1 MNMSFIWRPKI
12 IDNNKTTE
20 NLKLN
25 PHTSSLGASHHD
37 ATWAETTSHF
47 KFEDVIL
54 TKKLLLSMHHGILVT
69 E

>member
-12 IDNNKTTE
+12 IDNNKTE
-20 NLKLN
+20 NFKLN
-25 PHTSSLGASHHD
+25 PHTSSLGASLHD

-54 TKKLLLSMHHGILVT
+54 TKKLSLIACSI
-69 E
+69 EF